1 MLERSGL
8 TANDKKLVMTGVNLD
23 NVGNVVDDMVNSMKK
38 YFGEGIRDD
47 REKRSNNV
55 DKPLDRATIKEEPV
69 YNGERIYSE
78 SSKSMHSS
86 SDTCIHLKKRKP
98 STQTGGIEENLTRH
112 GEDKIAVDT
121 TTPQDIMIMTE
132 IVMIKENI
140 TPRDTVNKEEAT
152 TDLLEKNILNQLKNP
167 RRSINHGLDAIDVSR
182 SCI

>member
-86 SDTCIHLKKRKP
+86 SDTCNT
-98 STQTGGIEENLTRH
+98 SEEEKAFHTNW
-112 GEDKIAVDT
+112 
-121 TTPQDIMIMTE
+121 
-132 IVMIKENI
+132 
-140 TPRDTVNKEEAT
+140 RDRGKSNTSW
-152 TDLLEKNILNQLKNP
+152 
-167 RRSINHGLDAIDVSR
+167 RR
-182 SCI
+182 